1 MTLAPAT
8 RSLFTNWT
16 SCGWA
21 QVARGAVQAVAHGT
35 FQGGMMAISGGKFW
49 NGFAAGAASSIASS
63 LFSADLNTR
72 NDATLGWGNSVRSS
86 GAGMIAFGTVS
97 GGAGAALTGG
107 NFWQGAVT
115 GLVVSGLNHAM
126 HKMNGPSDPPKK
138 DYKKFFRRMLSSIN
152 SDLPTVD
159 GNISAM
165 DHYYSGNSRPAQLG
179 PNTIKALLNSKDYTR
194 IQTRLVTGQAQ
205 VLNFTARVDL
215 TFDGAF
221 FVGRTPLTYST
232 SCNSSTCITSFSAF
246 GGDSFSDPLDL
257 GFEPSMA
264 GPGGAAVAQPY
275 NFIPVRFSIQY
286 ANPGYP
292 VNR

>member
-1 MTLAPAT
+1 MIASAGL
-8 RSLFTNWT
+8 
-16 SCGWA
+16 
-21 QVARGAVQAVAHGT
+21 
-35 FQGGMMAISGGKFW
+35 SGGLS
-49 NGFAAGAASSIASS
+49 SSIA
-63 LFSADLNTR
+63 
-72 NDATLGWGNSVRSS
+72 
-86 GAGMIAFGTVS
+86 
-97 GGAGAALTGG
+97 GGSFWAGAR
-107 NFWQGAVT
+107 QGVI
-115 GLVVSGLNHAM
+115 VSGLNHAM
-126 HKMNGPSDPPKK
+126 HKLSGPGDPPKK
-138 DYKKFFRRMLSSIN
+138 DYKKFFRRMLSQN
-152 SDLPTVD
+152 NPDLPTVD
-159 GNISAM
+159 SNMESI

-179 PNTIKALLNSKDYTR
+179 SNTIKALLNSKDYMR

-257 GFEPSMA
+257 GFEPSMG

-275 NFIPVRFSIQY
+275 NFIPVNFSIQY
-286 ANPGYP
+286 SNPGYP